1 MKGQAKHTMRRGTW
15 TQIVRKL
22 SWMDILLPFT
32 IILSIIIGL
41 VISEYCNNARKPFTP
56 SPHQNLV
63 GVSIPLAVGM
73 IIMMLP
79 PLCNV
84 EWEILPSYIWSPYIG
99 RQLIYSLV
107 INWIIC
113 PFIMFGLAWLVL
125 FKEPEY
131 REGIIMIGMARCIAM
146 VITWNQ
152 ISGGD
157 MMLCVV
163 IVIINSVLQMILYA
177 PYQIFFSYVITGT
190 SYDHHLNI
198 YSDVAKSVGVF
209 LGIPLG
215 AGFIIRFI
223 SFALVG
229 KKRFNEKV
237 MPLIKPWGLIGFHY
251 TIIVI
256 FIGNGHS
263 FLHHIGSAFLCFVPL
278 TLYFLITWFSC
289 FFIMRILTRSKRA
302 PHPDNT
308 IDNDNDGDYDESEC
322 NCEKQL
328 LIGNKH
334 YGKSTCSADFAVTMT
349 QCFTAAS
356 NNFELS
362 LAVAVSLYGNSSK
375 QAIAATF
382 GPLLEVPI
390 LLILAIISKYFEQAF
405 IWKDSKVVEEEDVTN
420 EL

>member
-1 MKGQAKHTMRRGTW
+1 MKRSTW
-15 TQIVRKL
+15 LQIIKKL
-22 SWMDILLPFT
+22 SWTDILLPFT
-32 IILSIIIGL
+32 IIISIIIGL
-41 VISEYCNNARKPFTP
+41 VISEYCENARKPFTP

-73 IIMMLP
+73 VIMMLP

-84 EWEILPSYIWSPYIG
+84 EWEVLPSYIWSPYIG
-99 RQLIYSLV
+99 KQLIYSLV
-107 INWIIC
+107 LNWIIC

-163 IVIINSVLQMILYA
+163 IVIINSLLQMVLYA
-177 PYQIFFSYVITGT
+177 PYQIFFCYVITGT
-190 SYDHHLNI
+190 SYNHNVNV

-215 AGFIIRFI
+215 AGFIIRFA

-229 KKRFNEKV
+229 KENFNKRV
-237 MPLIKPWGLIGFHY
+237 MPLIKPWGLIAFHY

-278 TLYFLITWFSC
+278 TLYFIITWFGC
-289 FFIMRILTRSKRA
+289 FFLMRVLTRSKRENPSSA
-302 PHPDNT
+302 T
-308 IDNDNDGDYDESEC
+308 TNDNETDC

-328 LIGNKH
+328 LLDGKY
-334 YGKSTCSADFAVTMT
+334 YGKKTCSADFPITMT

-390 LLILAIISKYFEQAF
+390 LLILAIFSKYFEHAF
-405 IWKDSKVVEEEDVTN
+405 IWRNSQVVIEETDKEKV
-420 EL
+420 